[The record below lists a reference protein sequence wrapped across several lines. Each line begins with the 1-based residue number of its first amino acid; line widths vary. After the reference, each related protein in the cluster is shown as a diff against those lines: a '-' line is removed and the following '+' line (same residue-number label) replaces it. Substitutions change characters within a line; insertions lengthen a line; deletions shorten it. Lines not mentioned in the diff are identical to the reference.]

1 MQEAKMVLLTP
12 DGTKIWLD
20 HLHTVLLNRRRGAA
34 KAAATRRA
42 KKSVREKSVTS
53 QATTHCGG
61 CGKVYVEETEEVEI
75 WICCD
80 LCDQWCCGECE
91 NLQTPPLTDTYFCK
105 KCC

>member
-1 MQEAKMVLLTP
+1 MTPRYGWTTFTLCYLIVKEEQQKPQQLGVLRNLYKR
-12 DGTKIWLD
+12 D
-20 HLHTVLLNRRRGAA
+20 
-34 KAAATRRA
+34 
-42 KKSVREKSVTS
+42 VTS

-61 CGKVYVEETEEVEI
+61 CGKIYVEETEEVEI